1 MEDVMKKRFW
11 RKLFAVS
18 LSVAMLATGFSL
30 NGFNSKA
37 LLAATIKTGSDFTAE
52 AVDTSSSVCTLK
64 FKANNYAQ
72 YVIAHYKVNDG
83 GLNNVMMSSSNG
95 YDFSYDIKNLS
106 KGTKI
111 TVSFTY
117 NKGNAQYDTSEATY
131 TTGSSSSTSGSVAAP
146 FGVVAEDR
154 GNNQMG
160 VVWGNGGAES
170 YNIYID
176 DYKVA
181 SGVGCGYYV
190 ITNVSAGKH
199 TVAIS
204 ANSGSNESAKTSVTV
219 NVTGASTATTAKPTT
234 KAPTTVKATTKA
246 QETNGVVTV
255 YQDINYG
262 GNAVSLPVGDYNM
275 NDLISRGF
283 KNDDMSSIKVA
294 DGYQAIIYWDIN
306 FGGASKTITSNTSWI
321 GSDWNDQMTS
331 IKVQKKAAAT
341 QATTKASSN
350 TNTGWTVVPASD
362 NKVYYKDAN
371 NISIVNVQQP
381 GFASSQGV
389 YATTSTAID
398 HININGSRASS
409 SQVAI
414 QGAGAIVYLSA
425 IAKSDTVI
433 QYCDGSN
440 NVIGS
445 VTYKNDA
452 GSSSSSG
459 GGVEP
464 TQSSNTGGSGN
475 NGGSGSSGTT
485 FTRDSSLPKPFGLVL
500 SNPDDGIISVVWG
513 AGNINCYNVYVD
525 GVRKRTKVQAGVQ
538 QIPVQ
543 TAGKHTVS
551 IATVSGTSE
560 SDWESMDIN
569 VNGTAP
575 PETTDYPIE
584 KKPQRDTSL
593 QKQSGKMILQ
603 MNNKT
608 NGKYSDSQ
616 IYWSILGRNSSG
628 TLCYL
633 DTSGNLVPA
642 STGLNNGTIAG
653 RTYAKAVIHTMA
665 EKRWVNLPAMSS
677 GRMYISYGEPV
688 YLNFVQGADG
698 GMGYAGPDVNNA
710 QDPNANTLFEYFEFT
725 TEAVNGGITFH
736 GNTTRVDFF
745 SFPYMI
751 RLMDEYGGFDRC
763 VGDIGTRDEIFNAY
777 KNEVPNAFKG
787 LANDKRIM
795 APCKTLFNEGQQ
807 YGNYFQDYIDRF
819 WSKYTNEDLVFA
831 CEGGTFRGR
840 VEGNRMKFSKD
851 GSGAYYVSKPNTQE
865 VLEGKGAFAQGSV
878 VEKVIEAQLCAAFNR
893 GVAMTPQNYNKP
905 STYYKTDSIYNAYA
919 GFFHN
924 HSVSNKAYGFCYDDV
939 NDQSTLVETG
949 NADALVIDLKW

>member
-1 MEDVMKKRFW
+1 MEDVMKKHLW
-11 RKLFAVS
+11 KKVLAVS
-18 LSVAMLATGFSL
+18 LSVAMLATSFS
-30 NGFNSKA
+30 FSK
-37 LLAATIKTGSDFTAE
+37 LGSTSVLAATISSNSDFTAE

-64 FKANNYAQ
+64 FKANNYAK

-83 GLNNVMMSSSNG
+83 ALNNVMMSSSNG
-95 YDFSYDIKNLS
+95 YDFSYNINGLS

-111 TVSFTY
+111 KVSFTY
-117 NKGNAQYDTSEATY
+117 NKGNVQYDTSEASY
-131 TTGSSSSTSGSVAAP
+131 TTGSSGSSSNVAAP

-176 DYKVA
+176 NNKIA
-181 SGVGCGYYV
+181 TGVGCGYYV

-204 ANSGSNESAKTSVTV
+204 ANSGSSESAKTAVEV
-219 NVTGASTATTAKPTT
+219 VVTGAAAATTAKPTT
-234 KAPTTVKATTKA
+234 KAPSN
-246 QETNGVVTV
+246 NGVVTV

-262 GNAVSLPVGDYNM
+262 GTAVSLPVGDYNM

-331 IKVQKKAAAT
+331 IKVQKKSNT
-341 QATTKASSN
+341 QTTTKASSSS
-350 TNTGWTVVPASD
+350 TGWTVVPASD
-362 NKVYYKDAN
+362 NKVYYKNAN

-381 GFASSQGV
+381 GFASARGV
-389 YATTSTAID
+389 YATTSMAID
-398 HININGSRASS
+398 HININGSRASG

-425 IAKSDTVI
+425 IASSDTVI
-433 QYCDGSN
+433 QYCEANG
-440 NVIGS
+440 NVIGQI
-445 VTYKNDA
+445 TYKNND

-459 GGVEP
+459 SGSQP
-464 TQSSNTGGSGN
+464 TQGSNTGGN
-475 NGGSGSSGTT
+475 QPTQGSNTGGTT

-500 SNPDDGIISVVWG
+500 TNPDDGIISVVWG

-551 IATVSGTSE
+551 IATVSGTKE

-584 KKPQRDTSL
+584 KKPQRDNSL
-593 QKQSGKMILQ
+593 QKKAGKMILQ

-608 NGKYSDSQ
+608 NGKYSDGQ
-616 IYWSILGRNSSG
+616 IYWTILGKNSSG

-633 DTSGNLVPA
+633 DTNGNLIPA
-642 STGLNNGTIAG
+642 STGLNNGTIG
-653 RTYAKAVIHTMA
+653 SRTYSKTVIHTMA
-665 EKRWVNLPAMSS
+665 EKRWVDLPAMSS

-688 YLNFVQGADG
+688 YINFVQGADG
-698 GMGYAGPDVNNA
+698 LMGYAGPDVNNRE
-710 QDPNANTLFEYFEFT
+710 DPNANTLFEYFEFT

-763 VGDIGTRDEIFNAY
+763 VGDIGTRSEIFSAY
-777 KNEVPNAFKG
+777 NNEVPNAFKG

-795 APCKTLFNEGQQ
+795 APCKTLFNTGQQ
-807 YGNYFQDYIDRF
+807 YGNYFQDYINRF

-840 VEGNRMKFSKD
+840 VEGNRMRFSKD
-851 GSGAYYVSKPNTQE
+851 GSGAYYVSKPTTQD
-865 VLEGKGAFAQGSV
+865 VLEGKGAFAEGSV

-924 HSVSNKAYGFCYDDV
+924 HSVSSKAYGFCYDDV

-949 NADALVIDLKW
+949 NADSLVIDLKW